1 MLTQLSVSIK
11 TSETVVTSL
20 LLYMSSIVNSAAMIV
35 LYKLTT
41 NLFNILHFLCNCIV
55 FTKNQYQFVALYYL
69 FVG

>member
-20 LLYMSSIVNSAAMIV
+20 LLHMSSVFNSAAMIV

-41 NLFNILHFLCNCIV
+41 NLFNILHFLCNYFI

>member
-1 MLTQLSVSIK
+1 MLTQLSVNIK

-20 LLYMSSIVNSAAMIV
+20 LLHVSSVINSAAMIV

-41 NLFNILHFLCNCIV
+41 NIFNILRFLCNYII
-55 FTKNQYQFVALYYL
+55 FIKDQYQFVALYYL